1 MSMAGALDGVRVADF
16 SWVGAGPRATKDLA
30 DNGALVIK
38 IESRKRLDLGRL
50 SPPFKD
56 GKRDPDGSAFF
67 AQTNT
72 SKRSVTINLGEP
84 RGVEVA
90 KALIAWA
97 DVVVENFGKGFLERL
112 ALSYAEMKALNPD
125 VILVSVSVAG
135 RTGPLSGIRGYGN
148 SAAAL
153 SGQAALCGW
162 EGHPPHM
169 PPFAYG
175 DVVAPMFATVGVLAA
190 LEHRRRTGEGQHI
203 DVSQVEPLMHA
214 LADIF
219 LTQAALGPE
228 QVVRGNR
235 AVSAAPHGAYPC
247 RGHDQWCAIA
257 CETES
262 QWRAFQATAALPG
275 LSDGRFATLEGRK
288 ANEAALDA
296 IIAAWTEGQDKHEL
310 AKRLRAAGI
319 AAGAVQDGRDVFTD
333 PELMRSGHYVRIRHP
348 VMGASDMPAPPMRFS
363 GSRIEVRPAPLL
375 GADNRAVFV
384 DLLGM
389 DAAYIAQLEADGVLS

>member
-1 MSMAGALDGVRVADF
+1 MAGALDGVKIADF

-30 DNGALVIK
+30 DNGALVVK
-38 IESRKRLDLGRL
+38 IESRQRLDLGRM

-90 KALIAWA
+90 KALVAWA
-97 DVVVENFGKGFLERL
+97 DVVVENFSKGYLDRL
-112 ALSYAEMKALNPD
+112 GLSFAQMQAINPA

-135 RTGPLSGIRGYGN
+135 REGPLSGIRGYGN

-153 SGQAALCGW
+153 SGQAALSGW
-162 EGHPPHM
+162 EGRPPHM

-190 LEHRRRTGEGQHI
+190 LEHRRRTGAGQHI

-214 LADIF
+214 LPDVY
-219 LTQAALGPE
+219 LQYAALGPD

-235 AVSAAPHGAYPC
+235 ALSAAPHGAYPC
-247 RGHDQWCAIA
+247 RGKDQWCAIV
-257 CETES
+257 CETED
-262 QWRAFQATAALPG
+262 QWRALRTASG
-275 LSDGRFATLEGRK
+275 LRDLDDARFADLPSRK
-288 ANEAALDA
+288 QNEDALDDLLG
-296 IIAAWTEGQDKHEL
+296 AWTESQDKHLL
-310 AKRLRAAGI
+310 AERLRKAGVP
-319 AAGAVQDGRDVFTD
+319 AGAVQDGRDVFTD
-333 PELMRSGHYVRIRHP
+333 PELIVHGHYVRVDHP
-348 VMGASDMPAPPMRFS
+348 KMGASDMPAPPMRFS
-363 GSRIEVRPAPLL
+363 RSDIVVGPAPLL
-375 GADNRAVFV
+375 GQHNREVFV

-389 DAAYIAQLEADGVLS
+389 DAAQISELEAEGVLA

>member
-1 MSMAGALDGVRVADF
+1 MSGALDGVKIADF

-50 SPPFKD
+50 SPPFKN

-72 SKRSVTINLGEP
+72 SKRSVTVNLGNP

-90 KALIAWA
+90 KALIGWA
-97 DVVVENFGKGFLERL
+97 DVVVENFGKGFLERIG
-112 ALSYAEMKALNPD
+112 LSYAEMQAVNPD

-153 SGQAALCGW
+153 SGQASLCGW
-162 EGHPPHM
+162 EGRPPHM

-175 DVVAPMFATVGVLAA
+175 DVVAPLFATVGVLAA

-203 DVSQVEPLMHA
+203 DVSQVEPLMHT
-214 LADIF
+214 LADLF
-219 LTQAALGPE
+219 LAHAALGPE
-228 QVVRGNR
+228 RIARSNR

-247 RGHDQWCAIA
+247 RGHDQWCAVA
-257 CETES
+257 CETED
-262 QWRAFQATAALPG
+262 QWRAFKATAELRG
-275 LSDGRFATLEGRK
+275 LSDARFATLEGRK
-288 ANEAALDA
+288 ANEDVLDA
-296 IIAAWTEGQDKHEL
+296 VIAVWTEGQDKHEL
-310 AKRLRAAGI
+310 AKRLRAVGVP
-319 AAGAVQDGRDVFTD
+319 AGAVQDGRDVFTD
-333 PELMRSGHYVRIRHP
+333 PELILSGHYVRVNHAVI
-348 VMGASDMPAPPMRFS
+348 GACDMPAPPMRFS
-363 GSRIEVRPAPLL
+363 RSQIEVRPAPLL
-375 GADNRAVFV
+375 GAHNREVFV
-384 DLLGM
+384 DLLGL
-389 DAAYIAQLEADGVLS
+389 DAAKIAQLEADGVLA